1 MESFTSYGRRIGL
14 LYAIVIACG
23 VFAQFYVRG
32 TMAESPADYVAE
44 QELLFRLGF
53 LADIIM
59 QLAYLFI
66 GIKMYWVFQSIDR
79 KNALLLLISVV
90 LAVVLMVS
98 NMLNFYEPLL
108 WVDTMESKTLS
119 FSQGLALHQTGYY
132 LAQVFFGLWL
142 IPLGIVVRKSGYM
155 PRFIGFM
162 LIVGGASYLLDFV
175 LQFLNP
181 ELAKVWSARIT
192 LPADLAE
199 FWLCSYLL
207 VFGFRIKEMTIKQIQ
222 QL

>member
-1 MESFTSYGRRIGL
+1 
-14 LYAIVIACG
+14 
-23 VFAQFYVRG
+23 
-32 TMAESPADYVAE
+32 VAE
-44 QELLFRLGF
+44 HELLFRLGF
-53 LADIIM
+53 LADIVM

-66 GIKMYWVFQSIDR
+66 GIKIYWIFQSVDR

-90 LAVVLMVS
+90 LAVALMVG

-108 WVDTMESKTLS
+108 WVEKLEGKALS
-119 FSQGLALHQTGYY
+119 VSQGLALHQTGYY

-142 IPLGIVVRKSGYM
+142 IPLGILVRKSGYM

-162 LIVGGASYLLDFV
+162 LMVGGASYLLDFV

-181 ELAKVWSARIT
+181 ELAEVWSSRIT